1 MMTLYCPRMVNGKKK
16 ELWVRGLM
24 ARSWNA
30 LTCHLIKVLLLSD
43 SKEFSVMSREESVFS
58 ES

>member
-1 MMTLYCPRMVNGKKK
+1 MVNGKKK

-30 LTCHLIKVLLLSD
+30 LTYHLIKVLPSSD
-43 SKEFSVMSREESVFS
+43 LKEFSVMSREESVFS